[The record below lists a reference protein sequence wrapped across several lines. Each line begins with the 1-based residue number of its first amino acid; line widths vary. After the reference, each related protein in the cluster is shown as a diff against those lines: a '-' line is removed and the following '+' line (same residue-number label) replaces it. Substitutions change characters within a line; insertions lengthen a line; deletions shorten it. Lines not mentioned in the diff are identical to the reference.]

1 MNEDTIADVEKKA
14 IDRVPNWFWGVAGI
28 AFVSSIWLFFN
39 GLNLGSIVNR
49 YIDVRFEERKAQQ
62 SCRIPQILELQAK
75 VDDLLHRIEPVE
87 ELSHEAHNKP
97 EK

>member
-1 MNEDTIADVEKKA
+1 MNEETITDVEKKA

-49 YIDVRFEERKAQQ
+49 YIDVRFEERKARQ
-62 SCRIPQILELQAK
+62 SCKIGLNVDKRLIELEK
-75 VDDLLHRIEPVE
+75 
-87 ELSHEAHNKP
+87 LSHKATKN
-97 EK
+97 